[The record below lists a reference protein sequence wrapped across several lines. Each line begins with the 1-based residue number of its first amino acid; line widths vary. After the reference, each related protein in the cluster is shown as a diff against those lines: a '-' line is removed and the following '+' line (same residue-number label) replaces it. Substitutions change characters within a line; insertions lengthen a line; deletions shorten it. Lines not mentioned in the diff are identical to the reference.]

1 MYTMKVKHLLRGLFG
16 LWLVA
21 LCAAVQAQSTGAIS
35 GQVTDATGEF
45 TFPDA
50 EVRIE
55 GQRRREVTGRDG
67 SFRFNNVPE
76 GQYEL
81 VSEYGGAM
89 PERVAVTVI
98 AGETAEVSIR
108 IGGGSE
114 QDNANQLKGL
124 LIDSQAAGQ
133 AAAINRRRR
142 APSVIDVLSS
152 DSVGNF
158 PDQNVAEAL
167 QRAPG
172 LSVQR
177 DQGEGRFVVIRGID
191 PSFNSTTINGMRI
204 PGPEADSRAVN
215 LDAISSDLVESVEI
229 TKAITPDMDGDAV
242 GGNIEVKTLT
252 AFDLGGRSGSVTV
265 GGSYNTTNEETS
277 PDISASYTDLFS
289 IGDGEDNLGIA
300 FAVSQFDR
308 DTVSDGI
315 EGAPWEMTETPEGNE
330 VNALLE
336 GEQRDYVL
344 TRKRTSVALNF
355 DYRPTDTDEYYLRT
369 MYSEFDDAE
378 TKEENIF
385 KFEEGDIE
393 GLDADS
399 GEFVGAEYE
408 KAHSDSNKIV
418 DITSYSLGGK
428 NERNNWTFDYN
439 LGYATAGEAGDLEIT
454 GETLAEDVAM
464 GYDKSGDAQQPL
476 LYVIGDQ
483 GSNASDFILESAEGE
498 SVFNEERE
506 LAVAFNAQR
515 DVMFGEVPGFIKFG
529 AKTRQREK
537 ENNIDI
543 SIYEDF
549 GDTYSIAD
557 FAQDSPVDYP
567 PRGDFG
573 PAVDRDK
580 YRDFFYG
587 NRDNF
592 ELNAEDSLIDSAAED
607 YDIEEDINAAYV
619 MAQAE
624 FKRLTVIGGVRVE
637 ETDYAARGTQ
647 VTIDENVNDG
657 EPQLNAF
664 SDSKSYS
671 HVLPSLHL
679 NYALQDNMAVR
690 AALTS
695 TIARPGFEAAGPWQ
709 IIEIEGSG
717 DDIERVA
724 ETGNPDLEPL
734 ESTNFDLR
742 WEYYPT
748 GVSLMSAGFFY
759 KDISNYFLT
768 ANVAGE
774 APFEAF
780 DEVTQTINGGDAE
793 LYGIELAYIRQFD
806 FLPGPWD
813 GLLLDA
819 SYTFTDSESDLPERD
834 SGIPL
839 PGQSDH
845 IASFALGY
853 EKHGFNIRVAAAY
866 RSEFFEETDDA
877 SDPMFDRYQDNHLQ
891 VDITSKYRIN
901 DMAQVYMNLVNIND
915 EPLYAYW
922 GSSEFNSQYEE
933 YGPTIEAG
941 VRLDF

>member
-1 MYTMKVKHLLRGLFG
+1 MYTMKIKHLLRGVIG

-21 LCAAVQAQSTGAIS
+21 LCAVVQAQATGTIS
-35 GQVTDATGEF
+35 GKVTDATGEF

-55 GQRRREVTGRDG
+55 GERRREVTGRDG

-76 GQYEL
+76 GEYEL

-89 PERVAVTVI
+89 PERVAVTVV

-172 LSVQR
+172 ISVQR

-191 PSFNSTTINGMRI
+191 PNFNSTTINGMRI

-289 IGDGEDNLGIA
+289 IGGGEDNLGVA

-369 MYSEFDDAE
+369 LYSEFDDAE

-418 DITSYSLGGK
+418 EITSYSLGGK
-428 NERNNWTFDYN
+428 NERNHWTFDYN

-506 LAVAFNAQR
+506 LAIAFNAQR
-515 DVMFGEVPGFIKFG
+515 DVMFGNVPGFIKFG

-543 SIYEDF
+543 RIYEDF

-592 ELNAEDSLIDSAAED
+592 ELNAEDSLIDSQAED
-607 YDIEEDINAAYV
+607 YDIQEDINAAYV

-624 FKRLTVIGGVRVE
+624 FERLTVIGGVRVE
-637 ETDYAARGTQ
+637 ETDYAAQGTQ

-657 EPQLNAF
+657 EPQLTPFA
-664 SDSKSYS
+664 DSKSYS

-679 NYALQDNMAVR
+679 NYALQDNMALR

-717 DDIERVA
+717 DDIKRVA

-901 DMAQVYMNLVNIND
+901 DMAQVYLNLVNIND

>member
-1 MYTMKVKHLLRGLFG
+1 M
-16 LWLVA
+16 
-21 LCAAVQAQSTGAIS
+21 
-35 GQVTDATGEF
+35 
-45 TFPDA
+45 
-50 EVRIE
+50 
-55 GQRRREVTGRDG
+55 
-67 SFRFNNVPE
+67 
-76 GQYEL
+76 
-81 VSEYGGAM
+81 
-89 PERVAVTVI
+89 
-98 AGETAEVSIR
+98 
-108 IGGGSE
+108 
-114 QDNANQLKGL
+114 
-124 LIDSQAAGQ
+124 
-133 AAAINRRRR
+133 
-142 APSVIDVLSS
+142 LSS

-191 PSFNSTTINGMRI
+191 PNFNSTTINGMRI

-289 IGDGEDNLGIA
+289 IGGGEDNLGVA

-369 MYSEFDDAE
+369 MYSKFDDAE

-385 KFEEGDIE
+385 KFEEGDVE

-418 DITSYSLGGK
+418 EITSYSLGGK

-464 GYDKSGDAQQPL
+464 GYDKSGDSQQPL

-506 LAVAFNAQR
+506 LAIAFNAQR

-557 FAQDSPVDYP
+557 FAQDSPVDHP

-624 FKRLTVIGGVRVE
+624 FERLTVIGGVRVE
-637 ETDYAARGTQ
+637 ETDYAAQGTQ

-679 NYALQDNMAVR
+679 NYALQDNMALR

-724 ETGNPDLEPL
+724 EKGNPDLEPL

-793 LYGIELAYIRQFD
+793 LYGIELAFIRQFD

-901 DMAQVYMNLVNIND
+901 DMAQVYLNLVNIND

-922 GSSEFNSQYEE
+922 GSTEFNSQYEE

>member
-1 MYTMKVKHLLRGLFG
+1 MKKHDLKRLITGVLG
-16 LWLVA
+16 LWILA
-21 LCAAVQAQSTGAIS
+21 LCATIQAQGTGVIR
-35 GQVTDATGEF
+35 GEVTDATGDYS
-45 TFPDA
+45 FPDA

-55 GQRRREVTGRDG
+55 GERMREVTGRDG

-76 GQYEL
+76 GEYEL

-89 PERVAVTVI
+89 PERVPVTVV
-98 AGETAEVSIR
+98 AGQTARVSIR

-142 APSVIDVLSS
+142 APSVMDVLSS

-172 LSVQR
+172 ISVQR

-191 PSFNSTTINGMRI
+191 PNFNSTTINGMRI

-242 GGNIEVKTLT
+242 GGNIEVKSVT
-252 AFDLGGRSGSVTV
+252 AFDRGGRSGSVTL
-265 GGSYNTTNEETS
+265 GGSYNTTNEEIS

-289 IGDGEDNLGIA
+289 IGGGEDNLGIA

-315 EGAPWEMTETPEGNE
+315 EGAPWEMTETPDGGE

-355 DYRPTDTDEYYLRT
+355 DYRPSETSEYYLRT
-369 MYSEFDDAE
+369 LYSEFDDAE
-378 TKEENIF
+378 VKAENIF
-385 KFEEGDIE
+385 IFEDGDIDS
-393 GLDADS
+393 LTADS
-399 GEFVGAEYE
+399 GEFSGAEYE

-418 DITSYSLGGK
+418 EINSYSLGGK
-428 NERNNWTFDYN
+428 NEVNNWTFDYD
-439 LGYATAGEAGDLEIT
+439 LGYATSGEAGDLEIT
-454 GETLAEDVAM
+454 GESLAEDVSM
-464 GYDKSGDAQQPL
+464 GYDKSGDAQQPI

-483 GSNASDFILESAEGE
+483 GSNASDFNLESAEGE

-506 LAVAFNAQR
+506 LALTFNAQY
-515 DVMFGEVPGFIKFG
+515 DMMFGDAPGFIKFG

-543 SIYEDF
+543 SIYEGF
-549 GDTYSIAD
+549 GDSYTIAD
-557 FAQDSPVDYP
+557 FDRNSPADYP

-573 PAVDRDK
+573 PAVDRDE
-580 YRDFFYG
+580 YRSFFYG

-592 ELNAEDSLIDSAAED
+592 ELNEADSLIDSNGED
-607 YDIEEDINAAYV
+607 YFLEEDINAAYL
-619 MAQAE
+619 MANVE
-624 FKRLTVIGGVRVE
+624 LERLTVIGGVRVE
-637 ETDYAARGTQ
+637 DTEYTAEGNQ
-647 VTIDENVNDG
+647 VSVDENVNDG
-657 EPQLNAF
+657 EPQLSAF
-664 SDSKSYS
+664 SASKSYTN
-671 HVLPSLHL
+671 VLPSLHL
-679 NYALQDNMAVR
+679 NYALQENMALR
-690 AALTS
+690 AAVTN

-717 DDIERVA
+717 DDIERVM
-724 ETGNPDLEPL
+724 ERGNPDLDPL

-748 GVSLMSAGFFY
+748 GVSTVSAGFFY
-759 KDISNYFLT
+759 KDISEYFLG

-774 APFEAF
+774 PPYEDF
-780 DEVTQTINGGDAE
+780 DEVSQTINGGDAE
-793 LYGIELAYIRQFD
+793 LYGIELAFIRQFD

-819 SYTFTDSESDLPERD
+819 NYTFTDSEADMPERD
-834 SGIPL
+834 GGIPL

-845 IASFALGY
+845 IFNVALGY
-853 EKHGFNIRVAAAY
+853 EKHGFNVRVAAAY

-877 SDPMFDRYQDNHLQ
+877 SDPAFDRYQDNHLQ
-891 VDITSKYRIN
+891 IDVSSKYRFN
-901 DMAQVYMNLVNIND
+901 DMVQVYLNLVNIND

-933 YGPTIEAG
+933 YGPTVEAG
-941 VRLDF
+941 IRLDF

>member
-1 MYTMKVKHLLRGLFG
+1 MVTMLTGMFTILF
-16 LWLVA
+16 WA
-21 LCAAVQAQSTGAIS
+21 NVQAQTTGVIS
-35 GQVTDATGEF
+35 GDVTDATGEY

-55 GQRRREVTGRDG
+55 GERRREVTGRDG

-76 GQYEL
+76 GEYEL
-81 VSEYGGAM
+81 VAAYAGAM
-89 PERVAVTVI
+89 PERVAVTVV
-98 AGETAEVSIR
+98 AGQTAKVNIR
-108 IGGGSE
+108 IGGGSDQE
-114 QDNANQLKGL
+114 NANQLQGL

-133 AAAINRRRR
+133 AAAINRRRN
-142 APSVIDVLSS
+142 AISVIDVLSS

-172 LSVQR
+172 ISVQR

-204 PGPEADSRAVN
+204 PGPEAGSRAVN

-252 AFDLGGRSGSVTV
+252 AFDLGGRSGSITV

-289 IGDGEDNLGIA
+289 IGGGEDNFGIA

-315 EGAPWEMTETPEGNE
+315 EAAPWEMTETPDGND
-330 VNALLE
+330 VNAMLE

-355 DYRPTDTDEYYLRT
+355 DYRPSDTSEYYLRT
-369 MYSEFDDAE
+369 MFSEFDDAE

-385 KFEEGDIE
+385 KFEDGDI
-393 GLDADS
+393 DS
-399 GEFVGAEYE
+399 LTENRGEFSGAEYE

-418 DITSYSLGGK
+418 EIESYSIGGE
-428 NERNNWTFDYN
+428 NSFDNWTFDYS
-439 LGYATAGEAGDLEIT
+439 LGYAVAGESGNLEIT
-454 GETLAEDVAM
+454 GESLAEGVAM

-476 LYVIGDQ
+476 LYVIGEQ
-483 GSNASDFILESAEGE
+483 GSNASDFVLQSAEGE
-498 SVFNEERE
+498 TVFNEERE
-506 LAVAFNAQR
+506 LALAFNAKR
-515 DVMFGEVPGFIKFG
+515 HVMFGDVPGFIKFG
-529 AKTRQREK
+529 FKSRQREK

-549 GDTYSIAD
+549 GGTYTIAD

-573 PAVDRDK
+573 PAVDRNK
-580 YRDFFYG
+580 YREFFYG
-587 NRDNF
+587 NRNNF
-592 ELNAEDSLIDSAAED
+592 ERNETDSLINSTAED
-607 YDIEEDINAAYV
+607 YDIEEDINAAYL
-619 MAQAE
+619 MANAE
-624 FKRLTVIGGVRVE
+624 FERLTVVGGVRVE
-637 ETDYAARGTQ
+637 DTDYAAAGTQ
-647 VTIDENVNDG
+647 VTIDENINDG
-657 EPQLNAF
+657 EPQLNPF

-679 NYALQDNMAVR
+679 NYQLQENMSVRGAL
-690 AALTS
+690 S
-695 TIARPGFEAAGPWQ
+695 KTIARPGFEAAGPWQ
-709 IIEIEGSG
+709 IIEVEGSG
-717 DDIERVA
+717 ADLERVA
-724 ETGNPDLEPL
+724 EKGNPDLEPL

-748 GVSLMSAGFFY
+748 GVSMLSAGFFY
-759 KDISNYFLT
+759 KDISNYFLS

-774 APFEAF
+774 PPYEAF
-780 DEVTQTINGGDAE
+780 DEVSQVVNGGDAE

-806 FLPGPWD
+806 FLPAPWD
-813 GLLLDA
+813 GFLVDT
-819 SYTFTDSESDLPERD
+819 SYTFTDSESDMPERD
-834 SGIPL
+834 GGIPL

-853 EKHGFNIRVAAAY
+853 EKHGFTLRIAAAY

-877 SDPMFDRYQDNHLQ
+877 SDPMFDRYQDDHIQ
-891 VDITSKYRIN
+891 IDVTSKYKIN
-901 DMAQVYMNLVNIND
+901 DMAQVYLNLVNLND

-922 GSSEFNSQYEE
+922 DNPSFTSQYEE

>member
-35 GQVTDATGEF
+35 GHVTDATGEF

-315 EGAPWEMTETPEGNE
+315 EGAPWEMTEKPEGNE

-418 DITSYSLGGK
+418 EITSYSLGGK
-428 NERNNWTFDYN
+428 NERSNWTFDYN

-543 SIYEDF
+543 SIYENF

>member
-1 MYTMKVKHLLRGLFG
+1 MYTMTVKHLLRGLFG

-50 EVRIE
+50 AVRIE
-55 GQRRREVTGRDG
+55 GERRREVTGRDG
-67 SFRFNNVPE
+67 RFRFNNMPE
-76 GQYEL
+76 GEYEL

-89 PERVAVTVI
+89 PERVAVTVV

-289 IGDGEDNLGIA
+289 IGGGEDNLGVA

-369 MYSEFDDAE
+369 LYSEFDDAE

-418 DITSYSLGGK
+418 EITSYSLGGK
-428 NERNNWTFDYN
+428 NQRNNWTFDYN

-464 GYDKSGDAQQPL
+464 GYEKSGDAQQPL

-515 DVMFGEVPGFIKFG
+515 DVMFGDVPGFIKFG

-549 GDTYSIAD
+549 GNTYRIAD

-624 FKRLTVIGGVRVE
+624 FERLTVIGGVRVE

-657 EPQLNAF
+657 EPQLSAF

-734 ESTNFDLR
+734 ESTNVDLR

-780 DEVTQTINGGDAE
+780 DEVTRTVNGGDAE

-901 DMAQVYMNLVNIND
+901 DMAQVYLNLVNIND

>member
-35 GQVTDATGEF
+35 GHVTDATGEF

-418 DITSYSLGGK
+418 EITSYSLGGK

-901 DMAQVYMNLVNIND
+901 DMAQVYLNLVNIND

>member
-690 AALTS
+690 AVLTS

>member
-1 MYTMKVKHLLRGLFG
+1 MLRHHYRQLLQTTAAFL
-16 LWLVA
+16 LLLV
-21 LCAAVQAQSTGAIS
+21 CGITQAQGTGAIS
-35 GQVTDATGEF
+35 GKVTDATGEY

-50 EVRIE
+50 QVRIE
-55 GQRRREVTGRDG
+55 GERLQEVTGRDG
-67 SFRFNNVPE
+67 RFRFNNVPAGE
-76 GQYEL
+76 YEL
-81 VSEYGGAM
+81 VAEYAGAL
-89 PERVAVTVI
+89 PERVGVI
-98 AGETAEVSIR
+98 VAAGQTAQVAIR

-114 QDNANQLKGL
+114 QDNANQLQGL
-124 LIDSQAAGQ
+124 LIDGQAAGQ
-133 AAAINRRRR
+133 AAAINRRRN
-142 APSVIDVLSS
+142 AASVMDVLSS

-191 PSFNSTTINGMRI
+191 PNFNSTTINGMRI
-204 PGPEADSRAVN
+204 PGPEAGSRAVN

-252 AFDLGGRSGSVTV
+252 AFDLGGRSFSVTA

-277 PDISASYTDLFS
+277 PDVSASFTNLFS
-289 IGDGEDNLGIA
+289 VGGDADNFGVA

-315 EGAPWEMTETPEGNE
+315 EAAPWEMTETPAGDE
-330 VNALLE
+330 VNAMLE

-355 DYRPTDTDEYYLRT
+355 DFRPSETAEYYLRT
-369 MYSEFDDAE
+369 MFSEFDDAE

-385 KFEEGDIE
+385 KFEDGDIDN
-393 GLDADS
+393 LSADR
-399 GEFVGAEYE
+399 GEFTGAEYE

-418 DITSYSLGGK
+418 EIESYSLGGK
-428 NERNNWTFDYN
+428 NLVNDWTFDYS

-454 GETLAEDVAM
+454 GESVAEDVAM
-464 GYDKSGDAQQPL
+464 GYDRSGDAQQPR
-476 LYVIGDQ
+476 LYVIGDN
-483 GSNASDFILESAEGE
+483 GSNASDFVLGSAEGE

-506 LAVAFNAQR
+506 LAVALNIQR
-515 DVMFGEVPGFIKFG
+515 DMTFGEIPGFLKFG
-529 AKTRQREK
+529 LKSRQREK

-549 GDTYSIAD
+549 GEEYTIAD
-557 FAQDSPVDYP
+557 FDQNAPVDYP

-573 PAVDRDK
+573 PAVDRDE

-587 NRDNF
+587 NRAGF
-592 ELNAEDSLIDSAAED
+592 ELNETDSMIDSTAEDF
-607 YDIEEDINAAYV
+607 DIEEDINAAYL
-619 MAQAE
+619 MARLE
-624 FKRLTVIGGVRVE
+624 FERLTLIGGVRYE
-637 ETDYAARGTQ
+637 DTDYSASGTQ

-657 EPQLNAF
+657 EPQLSAF
-664 SDSKSYS
+664 SDSKQYD
-671 HVLPSLHL
+671 HILPSIHL
-679 NYALQDNMAVR
+679 NIKLRDDMSLR

-724 ETGNPDLEPL
+724 EKGNPDLEPL
-734 ESTNFDLR
+734 ESTNVDLR

-748 GVSLMSAGFFY
+748 GVSTISAGVFY
-759 KDISNYFLT
+759 KDISNYFLS

-774 APFEAF
+774 PPYEAF
-780 DEVTQTINGGDAE
+780 DEVSQVINGGDAE
-793 LYGIELAYIRQFD
+793 LFGIELAYIRQFD
-806 FLPGPWD
+806 FLPAPWD
-813 GLLLDA
+813 GLLLDT
-819 SYTFTDSESDLPERD
+819 SYTFTDSESDMPGRD
-834 SGIPL
+834 GGIPL

-845 IASFALGY
+845 ITSFALGY
-853 EKHGFNIRVAAAY
+853 EKYGFTLRLAAAY
-866 RSEFFEETDDA
+866 RSEFFEETDDP
-877 SDPMFDRYQDNHLQ
+877 SDPMFDRYQDDHLQ
-891 VDITSKYRIN
+891 IDITGKYKIN
-901 DMAQVYMNLVNIND
+901 EMTQVYLNLINLND

-922 GSSEFNSQYEE
+922 GSPEFNSQYEE
-933 YGPTIEAG
+933 YGPTVEAG

>member
-1 MYTMKVKHLLRGLFG
+1 MYTMKIKHLLRGVIG

-21 LCAAVQAQSTGAIS
+21 LCAAVHAQATGTIS
-35 GQVTDATGEF
+35 GKVTDATGEF

-55 GQRRREVTGRDG
+55 GERRREVTDRDG

-76 GQYEL
+76 GEYEL

-89 PERVAVTVI
+89 PERVAVTVV

-289 IGDGEDNLGIA
+289 IGGGEDNLGVA

-385 KFEEGDIE
+385 KFEEGDVE

-418 DITSYSLGGK
+418 EITSYSLGGK

-624 FKRLTVIGGVRVE
+624 FERLTVIGGVRVE
-637 ETDYAARGTQ
+637 ETDYAAQGTQ

-657 EPQLNAF
+657 EPQLVPY
-664 SDSKSYS
+664 SGSKKYS

-679 NYALQDNMAVR
+679 NYELQENMALR
-690 AALTS
+690 AALTN

-774 APFEAF
+774 PPFEAF
-780 DEVTQTINGGDAE
+780 DEVSQTINGGDAE
-793 LYGIELAYIRQFD
+793 LYGIELAFIRQFD

-901 DMAQVYMNLVNIND
+901 DMAQVYLNLVNIND

>member
-35 GQVTDATGEF
+35 GHVTDATGEF

-418 DITSYSLGGK
+418 EITSYSLGGK

>member
-1 MYTMKVKHLLRGLFG
+1 MKVKHLLRGLFG

>member
-355 DYRPTDTDEYYLRT
+355 DYRPTNTDEYYLRT
-369 MYSEFDDAE
+369 LYSEFDDAE

-418 DITSYSLGGK
+418 EITSYSLGGK
-428 NERNNWTFDYN
+428 NERNNWSFDYN

-637 ETDYAARGTQ
+637 ETDYAAQGTQ

-734 ESTNFDLR
+734 ESINFDLR

-901 DMAQVYMNLVNIND
+901 DMAQVYLNLVNIND